1 MKPPLD
7 RSGGENG
14 GDFFADIS
22 TDGGTAFKKI
32 GDVSVTRKPQSEATT
47 NIDEERFGVHPFVL
61 LLERRERFDLGWRGR
76 PINCGL
82 RSIGSF
88 LQMY

>member
-14 GDFFADIS
+14 GYFFADIS
-22 TDGGTAFKKI
+22 TDGGTAF
-32 GDVSVTRKPQSEATT
+32 
-47 NIDEERFGVHPFVL
+47 NEERFGVHPFVL